1 MKFSIIIP
9 IYKEKKNLS
18 KLILSLKKALV
29 KHKKKYEVIFV
40 DDDSNDGSNKIFE
53 NNKNKNIRFLIRKDK
68 PRDLSKSVVY
78 GFKRS
83 RYKNLIVMDGDLQHR
98 PSDLTK
104 LIKKF
109 KTTNCDIVIGS
120 RNMKSYKKVNLSPLR
135 FYVSKLLNLVTNFL
149 FGLYLKDPMSG
160 FFMLKK
166 SIFKKIEKK
175 LFLLGYKI
183 LLDIVISSSKKI
195 KIKEIYINF
204 KSREKGFSK
213 MRIKILWQLSFFL
226 FYKYFSRK
234 FI

>member
-183 LLDIVISSSKKI
+183 LLDIVISSSNLVK
-195 KIKEIYINF
+195 
-204 KSREKGFSK
+204 
-213 MRIKILWQLSFFL
+213 
-226 FYKYFSRK
+226 
-234 FI
+234 